1 MENDKAKRDRILNV
15 VLCALVK
22 DGKILLIKRVKDP
35 YKGHWGLVGG
45 KMEFG
50 EFVEETAVREFY
62 EETGIRASFDCLAGI
77 ASEIVFDKG
86 EKANHFLLFVSRLR
100 SESSEFSVGHE
111 GELKWFDLSALDRGI
126 MIPSDYIMVREY
138 ILKDNPVKIHKIRMN
153 QDKERYSVEEFS

>member
-1 MENDKAKRDRILNV
+1 MDFDKSKREKILNV

-35 YKGHWGLVGG
+35 YKGHWSLVGG

-62 EETGIRASFDCLAGI
+62 EETGIRASFDRLAGI

-86 EKANHFLLFVSRLR
+86 EKTNHFLLFVSKLK
-100 SESSEFSVGHE
+100 SESSEFSIGHE
-111 GELKWFDLSALDRGI
+111 GELKWFDLKNLDKSI
-126 MIPSDYIMVREY
+126 MIPSDYIMVKEY
-138 ILKDNPVKIHKIRMN
+138 VLKDNPVKIHKIRMK
-153 QDKERYSVEEFS
+153 QDGEKYSIEEFS